1 MRGDARI
8 KGSRSCEE
16 GGMEAGR
23 YTYRIRKDG
32 YAWNT
37 WHAEKLDWGI
47 VVRRYDFGSEDEAR
61 SALERWKLEDARR

>member
-1 MRGDARI
+1 
-8 KGSRSCEE
+8 
-16 GGMEAGR
+16 MEAGR

-47 VVRRYDFGSEDEAR
+47 VARRYDFGSEDEAR
-61 SALERWKLEDARR
+61 SAMERWKLEDARR